1 MKTIEVQGIG
11 PANGRKLA
19 LAGIRTTEA
28 LLKKGASDKGRK
40 EIAARSGISHAL
52 VLRWV
57 NHADLFRII
66 GIGPQYAEI
75 LEKAGVDTVA
85 ELSKRAAGT
94 LYEKVV
100 AANRIEKLVRKMP
113 SRQQIE
119 DWIAAARKLPRLIS
133 Y

>member
-1 MKTIEVQGIG
+1 MNTMDVQGIG
-11 PANGRKLA
+11 PANARKLA
-19 LAGIRTTEA
+19 AAGIRTTEA
-28 LLKKGASDKGRK
+28 LLKKGASDKGRR
-40 EIAARSGISHAL
+40 EIAAASGIGHAQ

-57 NHADLFRII
+57 NHADLFRIK

-94 LYEKVV
+94 LYEKVL
-100 AANRIEKLVRKMP
+100 AANRPQRLVRKMP
-113 SRQQIE
+113 SRVQVE
-119 DWIAAARKLPRLIS
+119 GWIAAARKLPRLIS